1 MVHKI
6 IRKCYDDARRG
17 GWFDLLMHLL
27 SKRALIRMKLLN
39 LGYVINYFASD
50 IDMDSE

>member
-1 MVHKI
+1 MTM
-6 IRKCYDDARRG
+6 RG
-17 GWFDLLMHLL
+17 EAGGLTLMHLL

-39 LGYVINYFASD
+39 LGNVINYFASD